1 MQPTTES
8 STPAPAQSQACRRA
22 ITPPSRWLLV
32 SLSLSMLMPSLDTSV
47 ANAGLPVFADAFHA
61 SFRRVQWIVL
71 AYLLAITALIVSV
84 GRLGDLVGARRL
96 LLAGIAL
103 FTGASLLCGIAP
115 TLELLI
121 AARAAQGIGA
131 AIMLAL
137 TIAFVGQTVPKAKTG
152 SVMGLL
158 GSMSAIGTTLGPSLG
173 GVLIATIGW
182 QSVFLVNVPLG
193 VASFSLAHRH
203 LPPDSR
209 ASSAAR
215 ERFDIPGTV
224 LLALTLA
231 AYALALTI
239 GRGHLGVLNVV
250 LLFAAAVGAA
260 LFVLVESR
268 TTAPLVRLAMFR
280 DRVLSSSLV
289 ISALVSTVIMA
300 TLVVGPFYLSRT
312 LGFDAL
318 IVGLALSV
326 GPLVAALAGVPA
338 GRIVDRFGA
347 RPMSLAALA
356 GIASGAFTLSL
367 VPTSFGLAGYLTPIA
382 LITASYALFQTANN
396 TVVMTGTRADQ
407 RGIVSGM
414 LSLSRN
420 LGLITGAS
428 AMGAVFA
435 IGAAT
440 SDITIARPDA
450 VAAGMRMTFAVS
462 GMLIIAAI
470 GIAATV
476 AAAGGVAGGV
486 AGRAPASEHA

>member
-215 ERFDIPGTV
+215 ERQCEQHGARYIE
-224 LLALTLA
+224 
-231 AYALALTI
+231 ALALTI